1 MVRRIS
7 GCLALAV
14 LFALSSLSTS
24 AQKTKK
30 PAGPPPTTG
39 TITGTVN
46 DNHGSPLSG
55 ARVMLLS
62 EETKETTNAST
73 DGSGSYRFDNLKPG
87 TYDLAFQSKG
97 FLDKEDRVKVKVGKN
112 SNVSLRMK
120 LPPSAPKPQTE

>member
-1 MVRRIS
+1 MRRTS
-7 GCLALAV
+7 GRLVLAFLLAV
-14 LFALSSLSTS
+14 TSLSTA

-30 PAGPPPTTG
+30 PPAPPATTG
-39 TITGTVN
+39 TITGTVS

-62 EETKETTNAST
+62 EQTKESTNAST

-97 FLDKEDRVKVKVGKN
+97 FLDKEDRVKVKAGRN
-112 SNVSLRMK
+112 SSVSLRMK